1 MKIKNLF
8 ILLPLLL
15 SGCSNNNFSS
25 SISKHEKNGKVLICY
40 SGDEIDEYPGIVVE
54 EAVKNLTNN
63 NYEIETLSLGMTTVN
78 YESKL
83 NTNIDSMEYDK
94 VILIGEDTLRFCEK
108 SIKVRQGIQFFA
120 IDDCTNISYSNL
132 HHIDFSPIEISYL
145 SGLLVA
151 DYVDDNNVA
160 YIANVKNSYSNQEL
174 YGFLFGLEEQNVEN
188 KIGLRYLEEK
198 DNYIKINDYIDQYLE
213 NNYNTFYTTSNN
225 SVYYIN
231 RKISSNQ
238 RLIPQTSID
247 LSVYSNIEV
256 GINKSY
262 SKAIDYVLNIDN
274 NEEYLD
280 RYILDYSSKAYE
292 IYGLDKINKNTL
304 DKINNMPNLSQF
316 DSEKFQQLKNKY
328 IVDDN
333 ELYSPKSSV
342 YSGYHE
348 AIPNCSESNDWK
360 YAPRPGADNGKK
372 PASWKAL
379 GIWATIYQQDSHEL
393 SKNTGIE
400 FKNMKLYGYSKRLG
414 WRLIEHANPTGSF
427 YDENFTND
435 SSKNFTSNFFN
446 SKDTKTSKV
455 KLDTKTKGFNYH
467 PFGEQNDLTEID
479 MLDIEYVFSRMD
491 IRLVTWDTTLPSDI
505 DDAKYVA
512 NIGADWWVEKGSYWK
527 EDWSSNRDVCV
538 GQFRTITE
546 DWKSLYMCSVPL
558 DLYDEILQGQ
568 DFYK

>member
-8 ILLPLLL
+8 LLLPLLL

-108 SIKVRQGIQFFA
+108 SIKVRQGIEFFA

-225 SVYYIN
+225 SVYYIS

-247 LSVYSNIEV
+247 LSIYSNIEV

-379 GIWATIYQQDSHEL
+379 GIWATIYQQESHEL

-538 GQFRTITE
+538 GQFRTITA

>member
-8 ILLPLLL
+8 LLLPLLL

-316 DSEKFQQLKNKY
+316 DSEKFQELKNKY

-379 GIWATIYQQDSHEL
+379 GIWATIYQQEGHEL

>member
-8 ILLPLLL
+8 LLLPLLL

-83 NTNIDSMEYDK
+83 NTNIDSIEYDK

-316 DSEKFQQLKNKY
+316 DSEKFQELKNKY

-379 GIWATIYQQDSHEL
+379 GVWATIYQQEGHEL

>member
-1 MKIKNLF
+1 M
-8 ILLPLLL
+8 
-15 SGCSNNNFSS
+15 
-25 SISKHEKNGKVLICY
+25 
-40 SGDEIDEYPGIVVE
+40 
-54 EAVKNLTNN
+54 
-63 NYEIETLSLGMTTVN
+63 
-78 YESKL
+78 
-83 NTNIDSMEYDK
+83 
-94 VILIGEDTLRFCEK
+94 
-108 SIKVRQGIQFFA
+108 
-120 IDDCTNISYSNL
+120 
-132 HHIDFSPIEISYL
+132 
-145 SGLLVA
+145 
-151 DYVDDNNVA
+151 
-160 YIANVKNSYSNQEL
+160 
-174 YGFLFGLEEQNVEN
+174 
-188 KIGLRYLEEK
+188 
-198 DNYIKINDYIDQYLE
+198 
-213 NNYNTFYTTSNN
+213 
-225 SVYYIN
+225 
-231 RKISSNQ
+231 
-238 RLIPQTSID
+238 
-247 LSVYSNIEV
+247 
-256 GINKSY
+256 
-262 SKAIDYVLNIDN
+262 
-274 NEEYLD
+274 
-280 RYILDYSSKAYE
+280 DYSSKAYE
-292 IYGLDKINKNTL
+292 IYGVDKINKNTL

-379 GIWATIYQQDSHEL
+379 GVWATIYQQDSHEL

>member
-8 ILLPLLL
+8 LLLPLLL
-15 SGCSNNNFSS
+15 CGCSNNNFSS

-83 NTNIDSMEYDK
+83 NTNIDSIEYDK

-546 DWKSLYMCSVPL
+546 NWKSLYMCSVPL
-558 DLYDEILQGQ
+558 DLYDEILQDQ

>member
-8 ILLPLLL
+8 LLLPLLL

-316 DSEKFQQLKNKY
+316 DSEKFQELKNKY

-379 GIWATIYQQDSHEL
+379 GVWATIYQQDSHEL

>member
-8 ILLPLLL
+8 LLLPLLL

-83 NTNIDSMEYDK
+83 NTNIDSIEYDK

-247 LSVYSNIEV
+247 LSDYSNIEV

-292 IYGLDKINKNTL
+292 IYGVDKINKNTL

-328 IVDDN
+328 ILDDN

>member
-8 ILLPLLL
+8 LLLPLLL

-132 HHIDFSPIEISYL
+132 HHIDFSPIETSYL

-292 IYGLDKINKNTL
+292 IYGVDKINKNTL

-316 DSEKFQQLKNKY
+316 DSEKFQELKNKY

-379 GIWATIYQQDSHEL
+379 GVWATIYQQEGHEL

>member
-8 ILLPLLL
+8 LLLPLLL

-379 GIWATIYQQDSHEL
+379 GVWATIYQQEGHEL

>member
-8 ILLPLLL
+8 LLLPLLL

-262 SKAIDYVLNIDN
+262 AKAIDYVLNIDN

-316 DSEKFQQLKNKY
+316 DSEKFQELKNKY

-379 GIWATIYQQDSHEL
+379 GVWATIYQQEGHEL

>member
-8 ILLPLLL
+8 LLLPLLL

-83 NTNIDSMEYDK
+83 NTNIDSIEYDK

-213 NNYNTFYTTSNN
+213 NSYNTFYTTSNN

-274 NEEYLD
+274 NEKYLD

-292 IYGLDKINKNTL
+292 IYGVDKINKNTL

>member
-8 ILLPLLL
+8 LLLPLLL

-379 GIWATIYQQDSHEL
+379 GVWATIYQQDSHEL

>member
-8 ILLPLLL
+8 LLLPLLL

-274 NEEYLD
+274 NEKYLD

-292 IYGLDKINKNTL
+292 IYGVDKINKNTL

-316 DSEKFQQLKNKY
+316 DSEKFQQLKKKY

>member
-8 ILLPLLL
+8 LLLPLLL

-213 NNYNTFYTTSNN
+213 NSYNTFYTTSNN

-274 NEEYLD
+274 NEKYLD

-292 IYGLDKINKNTL
+292 IYGVDKINKNTL

>member
-8 ILLPLLL
+8 LLLPLLL

-213 NNYNTFYTTSNN
+213 NSYNTFYTTSNN

-316 DSEKFQQLKNKY
+316 DSEKFQELKNKY

-379 GIWATIYQQDSHEL
+379 GVWATIYQQEGHEL

>member
-8 ILLPLLL
+8 LLLPLLL

-316 DSEKFQQLKNKY
+316 DSEKFQELKNKY

-379 GIWATIYQQDSHEL
+379 GIWATIYQQYSHEL

>member
-1 MKIKNLF
+1 MKIKNMFL
-8 ILLPLLL
+8 LLPLLL
-15 SGCSNNNFSS
+15 SGCGNNNSS
-25 SISKHEKNGKVLICY
+25 SLISKQEKDGKVLICY
-40 SGDEIDEYPGIVVE
+40 SGDETDEFPGVVVE
-54 EAVKNLTNN
+54 DAVKKLTNN
-63 NYEIETLSLGMTTVN
+63 NYEIETLSLGMTTSN
-78 YESKL
+78 YENKL
-83 NTNIDSMEYDK
+83 NSHIDSTEYAK

-108 SIKVRQGIQFFA
+108 SIKVRQGIHFFT

-151 DYVDDNNVA
+151 DYVDDNNIA

-174 YGFLFGLEEQNVEN
+174 YGFLSGLEEKNVEN

-198 DNYIKINDYIDQYLE
+198 DNYIKINDYLDQYLA

-231 RKISSNQ
+231 RKINSNQ
-238 RLIPQTSID
+238 RIIPQTSID
-247 LSVYSNIEV
+247 LSIYSNIEV

-274 NEEYLD
+274 NEKYLD
-280 RYILDYSSKAYE
+280 RYTLDYASRAYE
-292 IYGLDKINKNTL
+292 IYGLDKVNTSTL
-304 DKINNMPNLSQF
+304 DKINNMSNLSQF
-316 DSEKFQQLKNKY
+316 DSEKFKELKNKY
-328 IVDDN
+328 VIDDN

-379 GIWATIYQQDSHEL
+379 GIWATIYQQENHEL

-435 SSKNFTSNFFN
+435 SNKNFTSNFFN

-467 PFGEQNDLTEID
+467 PFGEQNDLSAID

-558 DLYDEILQGQ
+558 ELYDEILQGQ

>member
-8 ILLPLLL
+8 LLLPLLL

-316 DSEKFQQLKNKY
+316 DSEKFQELKNKY

-379 GIWATIYQQDSHEL
+379 GVWATIYQQEGHEL

-558 DLYDEILQGQ
+558 DLYDEILQDQ

>member
-1 MKIKNLF
+1 MKKKNLF
-8 ILLPLLL
+8 LLLPLLL

-262 SKAIDYVLNIDN
+262 SKAIDYVFYIDN

-316 DSEKFQQLKNKY
+316 DSEKFQELKNKY

-512 NIGADWWVEKGSYWK
+512 NIGADWWVEKEVTGK
-527 EDWSSNRDVCV
+527 KI
-538 GQFRTITE
+538 GQVIVMFVLANLEQLQKIG
-546 DWKSLYMCSVPL
+546 SLYICVV
-558 DLYDEILQGQ
+558 
-568 DFYK
+568 FH

>member
-8 ILLPLLL
+8 LLLPLLL

-151 DYVDDNNVA
+151 DYVDNNNVA

-316 DSEKFQQLKNKY
+316 DSEKFQELKNKY

-379 GIWATIYQQDSHEL
+379 GVWATIYQQEGHEL

>member
-8 ILLPLLL
+8 LLLPLLL

-151 DYVDDNNVA
+151 DYVDNNNVA

-274 NEEYLD
+274 NEKYLD

-292 IYGLDKINKNTL
+292 IYGVDKINKNTL

>member
-8 ILLPLLL
+8 LLLPLLL

-83 NTNIDSMEYDK
+83 NTNIDSIEYDK

-151 DYVDDNNVA
+151 DYVDNNNVA

>member
-8 ILLPLLL
+8 LLLPLLL

-198 DNYIKINDYIDQYLE
+198 DNYIKINDYIDQYIE

-292 IYGLDKINKNTL
+292 IYGVDKINKNTL

-316 DSEKFQQLKNKY
+316 DSEKFQQLKKKY

>member
-8 ILLPLLL
+8 LLLPLLL

-274 NEEYLD
+274 NEKYLD

-292 IYGLDKINKNTL
+292 IYGVDKINKNTL

-316 DSEKFQQLKNKY
+316 DSEKFQELKNKY

-379 GIWATIYQQDSHEL
+379 GVWATIYQQEGHEL

>member
-8 ILLPLLL
+8 LLLPLLL

-40 SGDEIDEYPGIVVE
+40 SGDEVDEYPGIVVE

-83 NTNIDSMEYDK
+83 NTNIDSIEYDK

-213 NNYNTFYTTSNN
+213 NSYNTFYTTSNN

-292 IYGLDKINKNTL
+292 IYGVDKINKNTL

>member
-8 ILLPLLL
+8 LLLPLLL

-83 NTNIDSMEYDK
+83 NTNIDSIEYDK

-174 YGFLFGLEEQNVEN
+174 YGFLFGLEEQNVES

-262 SKAIDYVLNIDN
+262 SKAIDYVLNLDN

-328 IVDDN
+328 ILDDN

-414 WRLIEHANPTGSF
+414 WRLIEHANPIGSF

-558 DLYDEILQGQ
+558 DLYDEILQDQ

>member
-8 ILLPLLL
+8 LLLPLLL

-40 SGDEIDEYPGIVVE
+40 SGDEVDEYPGIVVE

-83 NTNIDSMEYDK
+83 NTNIDSIEYDK

-198 DNYIKINDYIDQYLE
+198 DNYIKINDYIDQYIE

-379 GIWATIYQQDSHEL
+379 GIWATIYQQESHEL

>member
-8 ILLPLLL
+8 LLLPLLL

-292 IYGLDKINKNTL
+292 IYGIDKINKNTL

>member
-8 ILLPLLL
+8 LLLPLLL

-174 YGFLFGLEEQNVEN
+174 YGFLFGLEEQKVEN

>member
-8 ILLPLLL
+8 LLLPLLL
-15 SGCSNNNFSS
+15 SGCGNNIFSS
-25 SISKHEKNGKVLICY
+25 SLSKHEKNGKVLICY

-63 NYEIETLSLGMTTVN
+63 NYEIETLSLGITTVN

-83 NTNIDSMEYDK
+83 NTNIDSIEYDK

-151 DYVDDNNVA
+151 DYVNDNNVA

-262 SKAIDYVLNIDN
+262 SKAIDYVLNLDN

-304 DKINNMPNLSQF
+304 DKINNMSNLPKF
-316 DSEKFQQLKNKY
+316 DSEKFRQLKNKY

>member
-8 ILLPLLL
+8 LLLPLLL

-108 SIKVRQGIQFFA
+108 SIKVRQEIQFFA

-213 NNYNTFYTTSNN
+213 NSYNTFYTTSNN

-274 NEEYLD
+274 NEKYLD

-316 DSEKFQQLKNKY
+316 DSEKFQELKNKY

>member
-8 ILLPLLL
+8 LLLPLLL

-83 NTNIDSMEYDK
+83 NTNIDSIEYDK

-292 IYGLDKINKNTL
+292 IYGLDKINKNTI

-558 DLYDEILQGQ
+558 DLYDEILQDQ

>member
-8 ILLPLLL
+8 LLLPLLL

-292 IYGLDKINKNTL
+292 IYGVDKINKNTL

>member
-8 ILLPLLL
+8 LLLPLLL

-316 DSEKFQQLKNKY
+316 DSEKFQELKNKY

>member
-8 ILLPLLL
+8 LLLPLLL
-15 SGCSNNNFSS
+15 SGCNNNNYSTS
-25 SISKHEKNGKVLICY
+25 LSKHEKNGKVLICY

-83 NTNIDSMEYDK
+83 NTNIDSIEYDK

-262 SKAIDYVLNIDN
+262 SKAIDYVLNLDN

-304 DKINNMPNLSQF
+304 DKINNMSNLSQF

-328 IVDDN
+328 LVDDN

-414 WRLIEHANPTGSF
+414 WRLIEHANPIGSF

>member
-8 ILLPLLL
+8 LLLPLLL

-238 RLIPQTSID
+238 KLIPQTSID

-274 NEEYLD
+274 NEKYLD

-292 IYGLDKINKNTL
+292 IYGVDKINKNTL

-316 DSEKFQQLKNKY
+316 DSEKFQELKNKY

-379 GIWATIYQQDSHEL
+379 GVWATIYQQEGHEL

>member
-1 MKIKNLF
+1 MKINNLF
-8 ILLPLLL
+8 LLLPLLL

-25 SISKHEKNGKVLICY
+25 SLSKHEKNGKVLICY

-63 NYEIETLSLGMTTVN
+63 NYAIEILSLGMTTVN

-83 NTNIDSMEYDK
+83 NTNIDSIEYDK

-108 SIKVRQGIQFFA
+108 SIKVRQGIHFFA

-262 SKAIDYVLNIDN
+262 SKAIDYVLNLDN

-304 DKINNMPNLSQF
+304 DKINNMSNLSQF

-379 GIWATIYQQDSHEL
+379 GIWATIYQQDNHEL

>member
-8 ILLPLLL
+8 LLLPLLL

-83 NTNIDSMEYDK
+83 NTNIDSIEYDK

-151 DYVDDNNVA
+151 DYVDNNNVA

-213 NNYNTFYTTSNN
+213 NSYNTFYTTSNN

-292 IYGLDKINKNTL
+292 IYGVDKINKNTL

>member
-8 ILLPLLL
+8 LLLPLLL

-280 RYILDYSSKAYE
+280 RYILDYSFKAYE

-316 DSEKFQQLKNKY
+316 DSEKFQELKNKY

-379 GIWATIYQQDSHEL
+379 GVWATIYQQEGHEL